1 MSRTFG
7 WIQDGGSFDNLKS
20 VILSIVPESRLNQR
34 LREELI
40 PNFVPDRFNKY
51 ELIDAITGENCNSV
65 PYDLFKGFG
74 SGKQLTVEENVNMF
88 GYSIDQAREIVSKG
102 GRGNAACSGIA
113 QIATPAQKRLPNGQN
128 KPYQGDWQAECFIRW
143 AVSLGFIE
151 YNSESDTCKVS
162 DLGQRFA
169 ESDNGSDEEK
179 SLFGEAMLSY
189 PPVCRILQLLS
200 EQGHLTKFEIGRQ
213 LGFIGEA
220 GFTSVSQ
227 SLYVGGIDTATTPTE
242 RTEIR
247 QNFEGSSDKYA
258 RMIAGWLCQIGWV
271 AKVPKKVTENYL
283 GAPHTTTI
291 GQSYMITQRGQSYLN
306 RVMGRTRH
314 GRSTKRVF
322 WNMLATAAPDANYLR
337 NRRYYII
344 QSIKSTRRTIEEIKS
359 YLYQN
364 GYELNEATIADDI
377 NSLISIGLQI
387 DRTANGFLIKDVI
400 SNLSIPNDIDAV
412 TQRTDISVI
421 KDEVREQLRNVNHRY
436 LVLLDLSYD
445 NSSNREFELETM
457 SLFTDELNYQGLH
470 LGGARRPD
478 GLFYKDT
485 NGVIVDTKAYSN
497 GYNLPIT
504 QADEMIRY
512 IEENKNRGDLNPNQW
527 WEHFGENVSS
537 FSYLFISSEFRGHYR
552 DNIQYIKN
560 RTDYDGGVLNSK
572 NLLLFAEKVNS
583 GVLSYEDS
591 FQTLRCNDEITI
603 NM

>member
-7 WIQDGGSFDNLKS
+7 WIQDGGSFDNLNR
-20 VILSIVPESRLNQR
+20 VILSIVPDSRLNQR

-51 ELIDAITGENCNSV
+51 GLIDAITGENCNSV

-74 SGKQLTVEENVNMF
+74 SGKQLTVEENVSMF
-88 GYSIDQAREIVSKG
+88 GYSVDQARAIVAKG

-113 QIATPAQKRLPNGQN
+113 QIATPAQKRLPNGQS

-151 YNSESDTCKVS
+151 YNSENDTCKVS

-169 ESDNGSDEEK
+169 ESDNESDEEK
-179 SLFGEAMLSY
+179 SLFGEAMLAY
-189 PPVCRILQLLS
+189 PPACRILQLLS

-227 SLYVGGIDTATTPTE
+227 SLYVGGIDSATTSTE

-271 AKVPKKVTENYL
+271 AKVPKEVTENYL
-283 GAPHTTTI
+283 GFPHTTTI

-306 RVMGRTRH
+306 RVTGRTRY
-314 GRSTKRVF
+314 GRTTKRVF

-344 QSIKSTRRTIEEIKS
+344 QSIKSTRRTVEEIKD

-364 GYELNEATIADDI
+364 GYDLNEATIIDDI
-377 NSLISIGLQI
+377 NSLTSIGLQI
-387 DRTANGFLIKDVI
+387 ERTANGFLIKDEI
-400 SNLSIPNDIDAV
+400 SNLSIPNDIDAIA
-412 TQRTDISVI
+412 QRTDISIV
-421 KDEVREQLRNVNHRY
+421 KDEVREQLHTINHRY
-436 LVLLDLSYD
+436 LALLDLSYD

-457 SLFTDELNYQGLH
+457 SLLTDELNYQGLH

-497 GYNLPIT
+497 GYNLPIA

-527 WEHFGENVSS
+527 WENFGENISS
-537 FSYLFISSEFRGHYR
+537 FSYLFISSEFKGHYR

-560 RTDYDGGVLNSK
+560 RTDYNGGVINSK

-583 GVLSYEDS
+583 GMLSYEDS

-603 NM
+603 NI

>member
-1 MSRTFG
+1 
-7 WIQDGGSFDNLKS
+7 
-20 VILSIVPESRLNQR
+20 
-34 LREELI
+34 
-40 PNFVPDRFNKY
+40 
-51 ELIDAITGENCNSV
+51 
-65 PYDLFKGFG
+65 
-74 SGKQLTVEENVNMF
+74 
-88 GYSIDQAREIVSKG
+88 
-102 GRGNAACSGIA
+102 
-113 QIATPAQKRLPNGQN
+113 
-128 KPYQGDWQAECFIRW
+128 
-143 AVSLGFIE
+143 
-151 YNSESDTCKVS
+151 
-162 DLGQRFA
+162 
-169 ESDNGSDEEK
+169 
-179 SLFGEAMLSY
+179 
-189 PPVCRILQLLS
+189 
-200 EQGHLTKFEIGRQ
+200 
-213 LGFIGEA
+213 
-220 GFTSVSQ
+220 
-227 SLYVGGIDTATTPTE
+227 
-242 RTEIR
+242 
-247 QNFEGSSDKYA
+247 
-258 RMIAGWLCQIGWV
+258 
-271 AKVPKKVTENYL
+271 
-283 GAPHTTTI
+283 
-291 GQSYMITQRGQSYLN
+291 
-306 RVMGRTRH
+306 
-314 GRSTKRVF
+314 
-322 WNMLATAAPDANYLR
+322 MLATAAPDANYLR

-364 GYELNEATIADDI
+364 GYELNEATIVDDI

-387 DRTANGFLIKDVI
+387 DRTANGFLIKDEI

-478 GLFYKDT
+478 GLFYKDA